1 MAPWTDFGI
10 AETGMRRDAYTVMRL
25 HEASFPEDHPFK
37 ETETIMRRAFFAF
50 AVVPFL
56 VTSAAIA
63 GDAEIKAGQ
72 SVIDGQLQ
80 ALIAND
86 GNKAYSFAAP
96 NVKRIFPTVDAF
108 MNMVTN
114 GYPPVR
120 KPRSYAFGKVEET
133 APGSIVQ
140 QVLIVGPDGKDYEA
154 VYTLQQQPDGTF
166 QITGCS
172 LRASNSLST

>member
-1 MAPWTDFGI
+1 
-10 AETGMRRDAYTVMRL
+10 MRRG
-25 HEASFPEDHPFK
+25 
-37 ETETIMRRAFFAF
+37 FFAF
-50 AVVPFL
+50 AFVSL
-56 VTSAAIA
+56 MLASQASA

-72 SVIDGQLQ
+72 SVIDSQLK
-80 ALIAND
+80 ALIADD
-86 GNKAYSFAAP
+86 GAKAYSFAAP
-96 NVKRIFPTVDAF
+96 NVKQIFPTVDAF

-120 KPRSYAFGKVEET
+120 KPQSYAFGKVEQT
-133 APGSIVQ
+133 GPGSIVQ

>member
-1 MAPWTDFGI
+1 
-10 AETGMRRDAYTVMRL
+10 MRR
-25 HEASFPEDHPFK
+25 
-37 ETETIMRRAFFAF
+37 IAF
-50 AVVPFL
+50 AVVSLLFASSL
-56 VTSAAIA
+56 FISAALA

-72 SVIDGQLQ
+72 AVIDSQLK

-86 GNKAYSFAAP
+86 GAKAYSYAAP
-96 NVKRIFPTVDAF
+96 NVKQIFPTVDAF

-114 GYPPVR
+114 GYAPVR
-120 KPRSYAFGKVEET
+120 QPQSYSFGKVEQT
-133 APGSIVQ
+133 GPGSIIQ

-154 VYTLQQQPDGTF
+154 VYTLQQQPDGSF

>member
-1 MAPWTDFGI
+1 
-10 AETGMRRDAYTVMRL
+10 MRR
-25 HEASFPEDHPFK
+25 
-37 ETETIMRRAFFAF
+37 IAF
-50 AVVPFL
+50 AVVSLLFASTL
-56 VTSAAIA
+56 FVSLASA
-63 GDAEIKAGQ
+63 GDAEVKAGQ
-72 SVIDGQLQ
+72 AVIDGQLK

-86 GNKAYSFAAP
+86 GAKAYSFAAP
-96 NVKRIFPTVDAF
+96 NVKQIFPTVDAF

-114 GYPPVR
+114 GYAPVR
-120 KPRSYAFGKVEET
+120 RPQSYSFGKVEQT
-133 APGSIVQ
+133 GPGSIVQ

>member
-1 MAPWTDFGI
+1 
-10 AETGMRRDAYTVMRL
+10 MRR
-25 HEASFPEDHPFK
+25 
-37 ETETIMRRAFFAF
+37 IAF
-50 AVVPFL
+50 AVVSLLFASTL
-56 VTSAAIA
+56 FVSAALA

-72 SVIDGQLQ
+72 AVIDGQLK

-86 GNKAYSFAAP
+86 GAKAYSFAAP
-96 NVKRIFPTVDAF
+96 NVKQIFPTVDAF

-114 GYPPVR
+114 GYAPVR
-120 KPRSYAFGKVEET
+120 QPRSYSFGKVEQT
-133 APGSIVQ
+133 GPGSIIQ

-154 VYTLQQQPDGTF
+154 VYTLQQQPDGSF

>member
-1 MAPWTDFGI
+1 
-10 AETGMRRDAYTVMRL
+10 MR
-25 HEASFPEDHPFK
+25 SG
-37 ETETIMRRAFFAF
+37 FFAF
-50 AVVPFL
+50 AFVSLMLASQAF
-56 VTSAAIA
+56 A

-72 SVIDGQLQ
+72 AVIDGQLK
-80 ALIAND
+80 ALIADD
-86 GNKAYSFAAP
+86 GAKAYSFAAP
-96 NVKRIFPTVDAF
+96 NVKQVFPTVDAF

-120 KPRSYAFGKVEET
+120 KPRSYSFGKVEQT
-133 APGSIVQ
+133 GPGSIVQ
-140 QVLIVGPDGKDYEA
+140 QVLIIGPDGKDYEA

>member
-1 MAPWTDFGI
+1 
-10 AETGMRRDAYTVMRL
+10 MRRIAL
-25 HEASFPEDHPFK
+25 
-37 ETETIMRRAFFAF
+37 
-50 AVVPFL
+50 AVVSLLFASVL
-56 VTSAAIA
+56 FVSTTLA

-72 SVIDGQLQ
+72 AVIDGQLK

-86 GNKAYSFAAP
+86 GAKAYSFAAP
-96 NVKRIFPTVDAF
+96 NVKQIFPTVDAF

-114 GYPPVR
+114 GYAPVR
-120 KPRSYAFGKVEET
+120 QPQSYSFGKVEQT
-133 APGSIVQ
+133 GPGSIIQ

-154 VYTLQQQPDGTF
+154 VYTLQQQPDGSF

>member
-1 MAPWTDFGI
+1 
-10 AETGMRRDAYTVMRL
+10 MRR
-25 HEASFPEDHPFK
+25 
-37 ETETIMRRAFFAF
+37 IAF
-50 AVVPFL
+50 AVVSLLFASSL
-56 VTSAAIA
+56 FISAALA

-72 SVIDGQLQ
+72 AVIDGQLK

-86 GNKAYSFAAP
+86 GAKAYSYAAP
-96 NVKRIFPTVDAF
+96 NVKQIFPTVDAF

-114 GYPPVR
+114 GYAPVR
-120 KPRSYAFGKVEET
+120 QPQSYSFGKVEQT
-133 APGSIVQ
+133 GPGSIIQ

-154 VYTLQQQPDGTF
+154 VYTLQQQPDGSF